1 MSVAHRS
8 QTHLTP
14 TRANFMIL
22 MFTAVFGFLGL
33 GYLGAILGYL
43 IPRKGAG
50 ARPQNLGQVSKLPF
64 IAGVAGPFTY
74 DATGHGDVQGIFA
87 VQAGGTAG
95 TVPSGAGANLH
106 PPG

>member
-22 MFTAVFGFLGL
+22 AFTAVFGFIGL
-33 GYLGAILGYL
+33 GYIGAILGYL
-43 IPRKGAG
+43 IPRKGEG
-50 ARPQNLGQVSKLPF
+50 SRPQNLGPVSKLRF

-74 DATGHGDVQGIFA
+74 DATGKGDVQGLYA
-87 VQAGGTAG
+87 VRLGSNSRTVNLVLVVSQTA
-95 TVPSGAGANLH
+95 
-106 PPG
+106 